1 MIETLEADI
10 QKFEADAD
18 GLAKEIAQLDID
30 ITTWEGDQKSTTKVR
45 QIERTDYE
53 KTHQDYTESMEALDE
68 GIQVLEKQSG
78 DVSQAEGEG
87 PTPEGGG
94 EVLIQIQRAKM
105 IPETAK

>member
-10 QKFEADAD
+10 QKFEADAE

-30 ITTWEGDQKSTTKVR
+30 ITTWEGDEKSTTKVR
-45 QIERTDYE
+45 EIERKDYE

-78 DVSQAEGEG
+78 DVGQAEGEG
-87 PTPEGGG
+87 PTPQGGD
-94 EVLIQIQRAKM
+94 EAASAALTQ
-105 IPETAK
+105 